1 MLLNWHFCCVIAFDI
16 LPLFWF
22 NFGEVAV
29 IEDDVGA
36 GGQISCRCISPVS
49 SCLLTLKILW
59 TWNGIL
65 LYYYITFDDLLR
77 RLLFLNIPFKLSWC
91 KSTAD
96 IREGGLGFWFGFAG
110 WFGFFLALLIRKL
123 LLTSFR
129 EKISSIFTLH
139 LLIIRCGGGVGVVT
153 MHIFFS
159 DAILGLGVY
168 ISIRRSTP
176 VTKGPSLFSTNVHVC
191 RSVVNIIRLQPLP
204 RKPRRSF
211 LSSFL
216 NLLINIIRFTLTLC
230 TATHI
235 IKSIII

>member
-1 MLLNWHFCCVIAFDI
+1 MQNRVRGTL
-16 LPLFWF
+16 
-22 NFGEVAV
+22 
-29 IEDDVGA
+29 
-36 GGQISCRCISPVS
+36 ISFE
-49 SCLLTLKILW
+49 
-59 TWNGIL
+59 GI
-65 LYYYITFDDLLR
+65 DG
-77 RLLFLNIPFKLSWC
+77 SG
-91 KSTAD
+91 KSTQ
-96 IREGGLGFWFGFAG
+96 IELIKKYLHKNKKKVVFTREPGGTFEAE
-110 WFGFFLALLIRKL
+110 LIRKL

-176 VTKGPSLFSTNVHVC
+176 VTKGPSLFSTDVHVC

-211 LSSFL
+211 LGSFL